1 MALPA
6 GLGPLGGLS
15 ARIERASWGR
25 RAAGALAVVVLLHAV
40 AGALLAA
47 VPAQHSA
54 AVAGLAAVAY
64 LAGVKHSY
72 DWDHLAAID
81 NSSRRFAARGQ
92 GPVGVGLAFSLGHS
106 SVVVAAAA
114 LVLAGV
120 GAVGT
125 AFDEGSLAST
135 ALGAVGAGVSGSF
148 LLALGLANLAA
159 FAAAARAARRH
170 RRGAVLTREDL
181 EPRGVLARLLDRPL
195 GLVRRPRDIYVVG
208 FLFGLG
214 FDTATTVGLLV
225 AAAAAVL
232 AGVPAVALLAVPFA
246 FAGAMTLC
254 DTANGIAMMR
264 LYRRAL
270 AAPGRRLAFNLVVT
284 GMSAA
289 SALLVAVLTLGGLAR
304 EVLGLSD
311 PLTGFL
317 AAVDLGEAG
326 LLLAAAFGT
335 AWLLAALAERLRRPS
350 ADAPPRT

>member
-1 MALPA
+1 MTLPA
-6 GLGPLGGLS
+6 GLGALDGLS
-15 ARIERASWGR
+15 ARIERAPWRR

-47 VPAQHSA
+47 VPAGHA
-54 AVAGLAAVAY
+54 ATVLALAGVAY

-92 GPVGVGLAFSLGHS
+92 DPVGVGLAFSLGHS

-125 AFDEGSLAST
+125 AFEEGSAVSA
-135 ALGAVGAGVSGSF
+135 ALGGVGAGVSGGF

-159 FAAAARAARRH
+159 FAAASRAARRH
-170 RRGAVLTREDL
+170 RRGAALTKEDL
-181 EPRGVLARLLDRPL
+181 EPRGILARLLDRPL

-232 AGVPAVALLAVPFA
+232 AGVPAGALLAVPFA

-270 AAPGRRLAFNLVVT
+270 AVPGRRIAFNLLIT

-289 SALLVAVLTLGGLAR
+289 SALLVAVLTMAGLAR
-304 EVLGLSD
+304 ELLGLSD

-317 AAVDLGEAG
+317 AAVDLGDAG

-335 AWLLAALAERLRRPS
+335 AWLLAVAAERLRRPS
-350 ADAPPRT
+350 AEAPSRT